1 MIGLN
6 RQEEGGPR
14 RARRS
19 RARPPG
25 HSHPSS
31 GKSDA
36 MRLIDE
42 FFDSA
47 ARCRGLTDWLH
58 TVNIHHSLRTTT
70 ILVLFPSLCCFAF

>member
-1 MIGLN
+1 MRGAAG
-6 RQEEGGPR
+6 RGPR
-14 RARRS
+14 GTHTRAQVSPMRC
-19 RARPPG
+19 
-25 HSHPSS
+25 
-31 GKSDA
+31 D
-36 MRLIDE
+36 RLIDE